1 MRLIARNITTAILTE
16 CSLDL
21 PGGRIVTMRGPSGAG
36 KSLLLRAIA
45 DLDPHEGELWFDG
58 LTQSEMSGPE
68 WRRQVRYVPSEA
80 AWWNDHVG
88 RHFHSVD
95 EVRPMMGQLG
105 LPENC
110 MEWQVSR
117 LSTGERQRLGF
128 LRAIEDRPAVLL
140 LDEPTAALDTES
152 ERHVESLI
160 CRLRDDGA
168 AILLVTHSNAQADR
182 LADHRYAMESGRL
195 KEAG

>member
-1 MRLIARNITTAILTE
+1 MRLIARNITTAIVTE

-21 PGGRIVTMRGPSGAG
+21 PGGKVVAIRGPSGAG
-36 KSLLLRAIA
+36 KSLLLRALA
-45 DLDPHEGELWFDG
+45 DLDPHEGELRFDG
-58 LTQSEMSGPE
+58 MTQSEMSGPD
-68 WRRQVRYVPSEA
+68 WRRHVRYVPSEA
-80 AWWNDHVG
+80 AWWDDRVG
-88 RHFHSVD
+88 RHFHSAD
-95 EVRPMMGQLG
+95 ELRTMTGQLG

-117 LSTGERQRLGF
+117 LSTGEKQRLGF

-140 LDEPTAALDTES
+140 LDEPTAALDAES
-152 ERHVESLI
+152 ERRVESVI

-168 AILLVTHSNAQADR
+168 AILLVTHSDAQADR
-182 LADHRYAMESGRL
+182 LADHRHTMEGGRL